1 MQNTQHN
8 LAIPRIHGRPCIG
21 TISTLSTVRNPP
33 KEGVRYFSDRALE
46 IFPSALSGGSQRVL
60 RELFLT
66 SLLAELMASAL
77 RVLLEWSWSTRAVP
91 GSVRGDSVTI
101 VVSAATMTTD
111 HDRDEDYQE
120 LCRTA
125 AAAAAA
131 AATMFF
137 RLAVSYFGFA
147 LLVHVVYW
155 LLAAATVAVLIYCQ
169 WGKNLL

>member
-1 MQNTQHN
+1 MQNKQHN

-46 IFPSALSGGSQRVL
+46 IFSSALSGGSQRVL
-60 RELFLT
+60 RE
-66 SLLAELMASAL
+66 
-77 RVLLEWSWSTRAVP
+77 LLEWSWSTRAVP
-91 GSVRGDSVTI
+91 GSVRGDSVTA
-101 VVSAATMTTD
+101 VVSAATTTTD

-120 LCRTA
+120 LLRTA

-131 AATMFF
+131 ATF

-147 LLVHVVYW
+147 LLVHFLYW
-155 LLAAATVAVLIYCQ
+155 PLAAVQLQFSFTVNGERISFNAILS
-169 WGKNLL
+169 